1 MTDETVLQ
9 ELGARLARRRI
20 DRNITQRE
28 LGEQAG
34 VGRAAIQ
41 RIETGEPVTTT
52 NLIRVLRSLEMLDA
66 LDAAV
71 TPPPASPIQAL
82 RLSGRQRRRARSAAR
97 PPTQSERTTTRP
109 WRWGDER

>member
-1 MTDETVLQ
+1 MTDETVLR
-9 ELGARLARRRI
+9 ELGGRLARQRI

-34 VGRAAIQ
+34 VGRAAVQ
-41 RIETGEPVTTT
+41 RIENGEPVTTV
-52 NLIRVLRSLEMLDA
+52 NLIRVLRALDLIEA

-71 TPPPASPIQAL
+71 AAPPASPIQAL
-82 RLSGRQRRRARSAAR
+82 RTGGRQRRRARASTRGPA
-97 PPTQSERTTTRP
+97 PTAGPARP